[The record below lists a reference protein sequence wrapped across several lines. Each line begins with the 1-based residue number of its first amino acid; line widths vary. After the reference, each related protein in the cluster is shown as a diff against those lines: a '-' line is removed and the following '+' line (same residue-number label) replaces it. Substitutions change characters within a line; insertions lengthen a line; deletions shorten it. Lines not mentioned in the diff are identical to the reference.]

1 MNYMRSF
8 PVSWYMDFSS
18 VFEES
23 KKTGAEAGK
32 SICKLKINLPG
43 SFFGETNKSLL
54 ILLLN

>member
-1 MNYMRSF
+1 MRSF